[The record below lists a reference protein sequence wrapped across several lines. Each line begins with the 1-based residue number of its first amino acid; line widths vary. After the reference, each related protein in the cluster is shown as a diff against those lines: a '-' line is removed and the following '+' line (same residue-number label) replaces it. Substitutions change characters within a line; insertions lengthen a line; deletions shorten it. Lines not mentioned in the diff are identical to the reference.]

1 MKRPQPHPPHEVP
14 FIAGRSHFTRK
25 NARNNIHAAI
35 TMRFLASRG
44 KTACIYAHGNTR
56 CQQSCSHPNAIRNRR
71 FKKRIELRTQE
82 QPRVAEHRGETDYAR
97 NNPSRNRRTQEVPFI
112 AGCSHFTRK
121 NTRFRAPASSPTHS
135 PCNIHEAIP
144 MQSATRDSRTA

>member
-56 CQQSCSHPNAIRNRR
+56 CQQSCSHPNAICNHR
-71 FKKRIELRTQE
+71 FMKRIALHTHE
-82 QPRVAEHRGETDYAR
+82 QPHDAEHQGRTDSTMKR
-97 NNPSRNRRTQEVPFI
+97 PQPHPPHEVPFT
-112 AGCSHFTRK
+112 AGRSHFTRK
-121 NTRFRAPASSPTHS
+121 NARFRAPASSPTQA
-135 PCNIHEAIP
+135 PCNIHAAITMRFGAP
-144 MQSATRDSRTA
+144 P